1 MLIEWSKD
9 LEIGVPFVDAD
20 HKVLINLLNQVDDCI
35 TEQEESTVL
44 GSVLEALVSYTE
56 YHFAR
61 EEKLMELAN
70 FENIDEHKA
79 VHAQLFHK
87 VRSIYHSFAAD
98 HESVQ
103 VEDVRSFLQK
113 WLTQHILGEDVKY
126 RDICIDNQDAA
137 HEAGMIPFIQ
147 TNDSHVPFNEWGLL
161 RVLLVDDNP
170 NFCKLISTVLKAVGI
185 ANIEVTGSAE
195 GGLALLSRRP
205 ADVVLCDWVMDEM
218 TGTEFAAKVE
228 EMNLPSKVIM
238 MTGYSIDSLKSK
250 VTTKNIS
257 SYIEKPVNAR
267 DLLDKITSTAFNA

>member
-1 MLIEWSKD
+1 MLVKWSKD

-20 HKVLINLLNQVDDCI
+20 HKVLINILNQVDDCI
-35 TEQEESTVL
+35 TEQEETTVL

-79 VHAQLFHK
+79 IHAKLFHR

-98 HESVQ
+98 RESVQ
-103 VEDVRSFLQK
+103 VEDVRKFLQK

-126 RDICIDNQDAA
+126 RSVCIDNQDAA
-137 HEAGMIPFIQ
+137 HEAGMVPFIQ
-147 TNDSHVPFNEWGLL
+147 SSSDSVPFDEWGLL

-170 NFCKLISTVLKAVGI
+170 NFCKLIRTILKAVGI
-185 ANIEVTGSAE
+185 SNIEVTGSPE
-195 GGLALLSRRP
+195 DGLAILSRRP
-205 ADVVLCDWVMDEM
+205 VDVVLCDWVMEEM

-228 EMNLPSKVIM
+228 EMELPSRVVM
-238 MTGYSIDSLKSK
+238 MTGYSIDTLKSK
-250 VTTKNIS
+250 VSTKNIS
-257 SYIEKPVNAR
+257 YYIEKPVNAR
-267 DLLDKITSTAFNA
+267 ELLDTITRTAFNA